1 VSRHR
6 PYAQSVSP
14 DHRRPCLNP
23 CALGADQITHHASG
37 VASLPTTLRSCGR
50 GRPLPFGSRAWPET
64 VPTKEALVRGSE
76 TGTPSPKQGS
86 ALAKIGEYKGKQEL
100 FARQTPETLE
110 TLRQTAIVESSECSN
125 RLEGITAPHKRI
137 AALVLKA
144 TTPRDRSEQEIAG
157 YRDALNLVH
166 ESARHM
172 PLAVNVC
179 LQLHSMLYRYLP
191 QDGGGWKMTNNEIVE
206 RTADGTVDRVRFRAV
221 SAVATPQAMQQLEAS
236 YGAAVTEHTKEPLLV
251 VPLAILDFLCI
262 HPFSDGNGRVSRLLT
277 LMLLYHFG
285 HDVGRYISLER
296 IFEQS
301 KETYYEALESSS
313 HGWHN
318 SEHDVHPWLNYF
330 WGVLIRAYKEFEER
344 VGTLGT
350 GRGSKTEQIQAAVAR
365 RVTPFAISEIEADCP
380 GVSRD
385 MIRVVLRRMRDHGV
399 LRSEG
404 RGPGARWVKSGQV
417 TK

>member
-1 VSRHR
+1 MNSLDID
-6 PYAQSVSP
+6 Y
-14 DHRRPCLNP
+14 LNG
-23 CALGADQITHHASG
+23 LNLT
-37 VASLPTTLRSCGR
+37 
-50 GRPLPFGSRAWPET
+50 PE
-64 VPTKEALVRGSE
+64 
-76 TGTPSPKQGS
+76 QGS
-86 ALAKIGEYKGKQEL
+86 TLAKIGECKGKQAL

-110 TLRQTAIVESSECSN
+110 TLRQAAIVESSECSN

-137 AALVLKA
+137 AALVLRA
-144 TTPRDRSEQEIAG
+144 AEPRDRSEQEIAG
-157 YRDALNLVH
+157 YRDALDLIH
-166 ESARHM
+166 ESATHM
-172 PLAVNVC
+172 SFSVNVC

-191 QDGGGWKMTNNEIVE
+191 QDGGTWKMTDNEIVE
-206 RTADGTVDRVRFRAV
+206 RSSDGAVARVRFRAV
-221 SAVATPQAMQQLEAS
+221 GAVATPQAMEQLAAT
-236 YGAAVTEHTKEPLLV
+236 YGAAVNKYAKEPLLV

-285 HDVGRYISLER
+285 HEVGRYISLER

-313 HGWHN
+313 RGWHE

-344 VGTLGT
+344 VGMLGT
-350 GRGSKTEQIQAAVAR
+350 GRGSKTEQIEAAVSRKLA
-365 RVTPFAISEIEADCP
+365 PFAISDIEADCP

-385 MIRVVLRRMRDHGV
+385 MIRLVLRRMRDSGD

-404 RGPGARWVKSGQV
+404 RGPGARWVKLA
-417 TK
+417 

>member
-1 VSRHR
+1 MNSL
-6 PYAQSVSP
+6 SVSY
-14 DHRRPCLNP
+14 LNR
-23 CALGADQITHHASG
+23 LNLT
-37 VASLPTTLRSCGR
+37 
-50 GRPLPFGSRAWPET
+50 PE
-64 VPTKEALVRGSE
+64 
-76 TGTPSPKQGS
+76 QGS
-86 ALAKIGEYKGKQEL
+86 VLAKIGECKGKQEL

-125 RLEGITAPHKRI
+125 RLEGITAPHRRI

-144 TTPRDRSEQEIAG
+144 TVPRDRSEQEIAG
-157 YRDALNLVH
+157 YRDALNLIH
-166 ESARHM
+166 ESAAHM
-172 PLAVNVC
+172 GLSVNVC

-191 QDGGGWKMTNNEIVE
+191 QDGGAWKMTDNEIVE
-206 RTADGTVDRVRFRAV
+206 RTAEGTVERVRFKAV
-221 SAVATPQAMQQLEAS
+221 SAVATPQAMQRLEAT
-236 YGAAVTEHTKEPLLV
+236 YGAAVNEHNKEPLLV

-301 KETYYEALESSS
+301 KETYYETLENSSQ
-313 HGWHN
+313 GWHKA
-318 SEHDVHPWLNYF
+318 EHNVHPWLNYF

-344 VGTLGT
+344 VGTLGS
-350 GRGSKTEQIQAAVAR
+350 GRGTKTEQVEAAVAR
-365 RVTPFAISEIEADCP
+365 RVAPFAIRDIEADCP

-385 MIRVVLRRMRDHGV
+385 MIRVVLRRMRDSGA

-404 RGPGARWVKSGQV
+404 RGPGARWMKVG
-417 TK
+417 